1 MEKESTYEQNDIS
14 FDVPNNFPWWCQ
26 SDAARFVW
34 TLSQKGF
41 YQLNGLFD
49 EDKME
54 LVNSALH
61 SVSKEELE
69 MFAVTG
75 DVIDR
80 VNLSASH
87 ICSMIEEKGASKKN
101 ETIDELIEKFYSKEW
116 YPALGIQD
124 ELMNRFSEQSHDDQI
139 KILRTFIGSDDE
151 NCRVWSYEEML
162 TWWDDCLIPDI
173 KKAWETDKGA
183 FCAAVV
189 AKRLPIDYVVEQ
201 KEALEEADYASVCLR
216 LAADEKYN
224 IDHGR
229 LTRLEFLEIASQN
242 HWHLDDNDADEIL
255 FGFALDAFADQPDCY
270 TDWNGKVFLR
280 PSLLRINEMCY
291 YIDAF
296 GKLGKVNT
304 LSKLYDWN
312 RLSKEALMY
321 YHVNPEY
328 REEIITRLSEGHE
341 SYLRQIWVR
350 FMDAASKTFPFG
362 AFPEGKVA
370 FRKTHNKYHFAKQS
384 QKDYWPDFSWEK
396 LGL

>member
-1 MEKESTYEQNDIS
+1 MENEFTYEQND
-14 FDVPNNFPWWCQ
+14 FPSWCQ
-26 SDAARFVW
+26 SEAARFVW
-34 TLSQKGF
+34 ALSQQGF
-41 YQLNGLFD
+41 YQRNGLFD
-49 EDKME
+49 DDKLE
-54 LVNSALH
+54 LVTSALYG
-61 SVSKEELE
+61 VSKEELE

-75 DVIDR
+75 DINER
-80 VNLSASH
+80 VNTSASYVL
-87 ICSMIEEKGASKKN
+87 SKTVEYKDTLKIN
-101 ETIDELIEKFYSKEW
+101 ENIDKLIDVYCNGDP
-116 YPALGIQD
+116 YPAIGARE
-124 ELMNRFSEQSHDDQI
+124 ELQQRFSEQSHDDQI
-139 KILRTFIGSDDE
+139 KILRAFICSDDE
-151 NCRVWSYEEML
+151 NCKVWSYEEML

-173 KKAWETDKGA
+173 KKAWKTDKGA

-189 AKRLPIDYVVEQ
+189 AKRLPIDYVLEQ

-216 LAADEKYN
+216 LAVDEKYN

-255 FGFALDAFADQPDCY
+255 FGFALDALADQPDCY
-270 TDWNGKVFLR
+270 TDWDEKVFLR
-280 PSLLRINEMCY
+280 PSLLRINEMYY
-291 YIDAF
+291 YIDAL

-312 RLSKEALMY
+312 RLSEEALMY

-384 QKDYWPDFSWEK
+384 QKDYWPDFSG